1 LRRSRVYAKTNCVA
15 KLQKSERGL
24 ELEEVAQPRRK
35 GRLRGGNC
43 SCPLGYRCPR
53 MASLRKATAYSKKK
67 VVPYTRVS
75 KKKSKSYIKTV
86 PQQKIVKFAMGN
98 EQMFNNGKLPNI
110 LKVVSTEK
118 VQISHNA
125 LEACR
130 QFINKKLDK
139 EFSGQYLFKV
149 IPFPHHIQR
158 ENKMLTG
165 AGADRMQTGMQLA
178 FGKASGKSA
187 ILKPNKRIFFV
198 AVANSK
204 AEIFARKTLRQVKSK
219 LPCKSKILSEIKT
232 T

>member
-1 LRRSRVYAKTNCVA
+1 M
-15 KLQKSERGL
+15 E
-24 ELEEVAQPRRK
+24 
-35 GRLRGGNC
+35 
-43 SCPLGYRCPR
+43 
-53 MASLRKATAYSKKK
+53 
-67 VVPYTRVS
+67 
-75 KKKSKSYIKTV
+75 
-86 PQQKIVKFAMGN
+86 
-98 EQMFNNGKLPNI
+98 
-110 LKVVSTEK
+110 

-187 ILKPNKRIFFV
+187 ILRQNKGIFFV
-198 AVANSK
+198 AVTNQK
-204 AEIFARKTLRQVKSK
+204 AEQFARKVLKQVNPK
-219 LPCKSKILSEIKT
+219 LPGKTKILSEIKK
-232 T
+232 